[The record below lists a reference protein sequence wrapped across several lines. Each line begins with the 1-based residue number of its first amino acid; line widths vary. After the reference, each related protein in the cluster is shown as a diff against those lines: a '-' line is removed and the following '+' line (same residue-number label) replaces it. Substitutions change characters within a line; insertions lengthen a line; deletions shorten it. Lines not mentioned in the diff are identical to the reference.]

1 MTQSP
6 KHQAT
11 QEKTAD
17 NDGLDATSLAAIRSL
32 LVAEPEAFKATAPTK
47 PGRHRKTPPARTAEP
62 ARTATDEPGTRIQ
75 AAPAQ
80 AENEPF
86 QAERPATARSRIAG
100 FRPSA
105 KHILLGGIVVLIVFR
120 PWLILGLL
128 ALSTFVMVG
137 VFLILG
143 YDGFWR
149 RAMAVARWYARR
161 RPSRAAALHS
171 KLDRFAMKWDGVLD
185 RFPEGTVDGLYLPD
199 FGYLAEADARH
210 DAALDRRFEK
220 LRGTEG

>member
-1 MTQSP
+1 MTQLP
-6 KHQAT
+6 QHQKTPEQAT
-11 QEKTAD
+11 E
-17 NDGLDATSLAAIRSL
+17 NDGLDATSMAAIRSL
-32 LVAEPEAFKATAPTK
+32 LVSESEAFETPTPTRRRKA
-47 PGRHRKTPPARTAEP
+47 PPARPPEP
-62 ARTATDEPGTRIQ
+62 ARAAMDEPVARKQ

-80 AENEPF
+80 VENEPF
-86 QAERPATARSRIAG
+86 QAERPATAKSRIAG

-105 KHILLGGIVVLIVFR
+105 KHILLGCIVVLIAFR
-120 PWLILGLL
+120 PWLILGIL
-128 ALSTFVMVG
+128 ALSTFVMIG

-149 RAMAVARWYARR
+149 RAMALARWYARR

-171 KLDRFAMKWDGVLD
+171 KLDRFAMKWDGILD

-199 FGYLAEADARH
+199 FGHLAEADARH
-210 DAALDRRFEK
+210 DAALERRFEK